1 MKLDSAWINQS
12 RMTGFGLLRVL
23 VCRSCGH
30 ERQQIPLG
38 YCANCGAK
46 MVNAEEIENSEGKT

>member
-1 MKLDSAWINQS
+1 MGHDSAWIYQNK
-12 RMTGFGLLRVL
+12 MTGFGPLRVL
-23 VCRSCGH
+23 ACGSCGH